1 MPNSKRKRNPPSEA
15 ARARKNFKA
24 RVQRARKAG
33 YAISR
38 EAQFVLSEI
47 YQYSAQELNALR
59 RENIVTGQ
67 EEDEDN
73 ETLRQADAIIQSY
86 DDMFETMASSVTVD
100 SSHRT
105 DYGANPVG
113 GRILL
118 AWWNRLKFTT
128 PRYDLAQMILNAADA
143 GVFPDIELRYDAE
156 KAKAFIAKMNAYLPA
171 KYRMTIEEMR
181 VLNDEEDAERGADY
195 LI

>member
-67 EEDEDN
+67 EEDN
-73 ETLRQADAIIQSY
+73 ETLRQADASIQSY
-86 DDMFETMASSVTVD
+86 DDMFETMTSSVTVD
-100 SSHRT
+100 SSHRA

-181 VLNDEEDAERGADY
+181 GLNDEEDAERGEDY

>member
-1 MPNSKRKRNPPSEA
+1 MPKRKRNPPSEA

-33 YAISR
+33 YTISR
-38 EAQFVLSEI
+38 EAQFALAEI

-59 RENIVTGQ
+59 RENIIVLG
-67 EEDEDN
+67 EDDPDV
-73 ETLRQADAIIQSY
+73 LRQDEAIIQSM
-86 DDMFETMASSVTVD
+86 DNMFETMASRVTVE
-100 SSHRT
+100 SSHRAE
-105 DYGANPVG
+105 YGANPVG

-118 AWWNRLKFTT
+118 TWWNRLKFTV
-128 PRYDLAQMILNAADA
+128 PRNDLAQMVFNAADA

-156 KAKAFIAKMNAYLPA
+156 KARAFIAKMNGYLPA
-171 KYRMTIEEMR
+171 KYRMTVDEMR
-181 VLNDEEDAERGADY
+181 GLNDEEDSESGEDY

>member
-1 MPNSKRKRNPPSEA
+1 MPNSKRKRNPPSEV

-33 YAISR
+33 YTISR

-67 EEDEDN
+67 EEDN
-73 ETLRQADAIIQSY
+73 ETLRQADAIIQSF
-86 DDMFETMASSVTVD
+86 DDMFETMASSVTAD
-100 SSHRT
+100 SSHRA

-113 GRILL
+113 GRVLL

-171 KYRMTIEEMR
+171 KYRMTIDEMR
-181 VLNDEEDAERGADY
+181 GLNDEEDAERGEDY